1 MVKFNL
7 LEIVNGFYRYEVL
20 PEGDF
25 TRREF
30 FEFNPST
37 RELRRNE
44 PPKYGFDYVSK
55 CIANLN
61 NEDGSLKENGQVA
74 WY

>member
-7 LEIVNGFYRYEVL
+7 LEIVDGFYRYEVL
-20 PEGDF
+20 PEGDVA
-25 TRREF
+25 RREF

-37 RELRRNE
+37 RELRRNA
-44 PPKYGFDYVSK
+44 PPKYDFDYVSK
-55 CIANLN
+55 CITNLN

>member
-7 LEIVNGFYRYEVL
+7 LEIVDGFYHYEVL
-20 PEGDF
+20 PEGDVA
-25 TRREF
+25 RREF

-37 RELRRNE
+37 RELRRND

-55 CIANLN
+55 CIMNLN

-74 WY
+74 WC